1 MTAKDITLDLIIR
14 YGFQV
19 LGAIIILTV
28 GVLLARWIGNVSN
41 RWLESRVKEP
51 PMRLLMVR
59 AIRIL
64 VILLTLLVALDKFG
78 FQIAPLVAAVGVVGV
93 GVGFAFQGVLGN
105 IVAGLSII
113 FTKPYRVGEYI
124 ELLNVHG
131 QVVTIELFSTTLV
144 QLDQSRVVIPNRRIV
159 GEILHNYGTIRQLQL
174 KVGVAYGVNLDEVL
188 LVAKE
193 IAAANPRVLKE
204 PAPLIGIS
212 ELADSSVTLSIQPW
226 VTVADMI
233 SARAELYQAIVERF
247 PGEQDRYSFSCERGA
262 PARRFMSRSEIVRD
276 PCSWKRETRVVFH
289 RLLDYKIQSKVVS
302 RPLKQSGADIN
313 DFFRR

>member
-28 GVLLARWIGNVSN
+28 GVLLARWIGNLTN
-41 RWLESRVKEP
+41 KWLESRVKEP

-59 AIRIL
+59 ITRIL
-64 VILLTLLVALDKFG
+64 VLALTLLVALDKFG
-78 FQIAPLVAAVGVVGV
+78 FQIAPLVAAVGVAGV

-105 IVAGLSII
+105 IIAGLSII

-124 ELLNVHG
+124 ELLSVHG

-144 QLDQSRVVIPNRRIV
+144 QLDQSRVVIPNRKIV

-174 KVGVAYGVNLDEVL
+174 KVGVAYDANLDEVL
-188 LVAKE
+188 AVAKE
-193 IAAANPRVLKE
+193 ILAANPRALKE
-204 PAPLIGIS
+204 PAPVIGIS

-226 VTVADMI
+226 VAVADMVG
-233 SARAELYQAIVERF
+233 ARAELYKTIVERF
-247 PGEQDRYSFSCERGA
+247 RASKIDTPF
-262 PARRFMSRSEIVRD
+262 PVR
-276 PCSWKRETRVVFH
+276 EV
-289 RLLDYKIQSKVVS
+289 RLL
-302 RPLKQSGADIN
+302 GAS
-313 DFFRR
+313 

>member
-28 GVLLARWIGNVSN
+28 GVLLARWVGNLTN

-59 AIRIL
+59 ITRIL
-64 VILLTLLVALDKFG
+64 VLALTLLVALDKFG
-78 FQIAPLVAAVGVVGV
+78 FQIAPLVAAVGVAGV

-159 GEILHNYGTIRQLQL
+159 GEILHNYGMIRQLQL
-174 KVGVAYGVNLDEVL
+174 KVGVAYGANLDEVL
-188 LVAKE
+188 GVAKE
-193 IAAANPRVLKE
+193 IVATNPRALKE
-204 PAPLIGIS
+204 PAPVIGIS

-226 VTVADMI
+226 VAVADMVG
-233 SARAELYQAIVERF
+233 ARAELYKTIVERF
-247 PGEQDRYSFSCERGA
+247 RASKIDTPF
-262 PARRFMSRSEIVRD
+262 PVR
-276 PCSWKRETRVVFH
+276 EV
-289 RLLDYKIQSKVVS
+289 RLL
-302 RPLKQSGADIN
+302 GAS
-313 DFFRR
+313 

>member
-1 MTAKDITLDLIIR
+1 LDRLGLSLLIIVTREFERIEKIQRSQHMTAKDITLDLIIR

-28 GVLLARWIGNVSN
+28 GILLARWIGNVSN

-59 AIRIL
+59 AIKIL

-78 FQIAPLVAAVGVVGV
+78 FQIAPLVAAVGVAGV
-93 GVGFAFQGVLGN
+93 GIGFAFQGVLGN

-159 GEILHNYGTIRQLQL
+159 GEVLHNYGTIRQLQL
-174 KVGVAYGVNLDEVL
+174 KVGVAYGTNLDEVL

-204 PAPLIGIS
+204 PAPMIGIS
-212 ELADSSVTLSIQPW
+212 ELADSSLTLSIQPW
-226 VTVADMI
+226 VAVADLI
-233 SARAELYQAIVERF
+233 SARAELYKAIVERF
-247 PGEQDRYSFSCERGA
+247 RASNIDIPF
-262 PARRFMSRSEIVRD
+262 PVR
-276 PCSWKRETRVVFH
+276 EV
-289 RLLDYKIQSKVVS
+289 RLL
-302 RPLKQSGADIN
+302 GAS
-313 DFFRR
+313 

>member
-1 MTAKDITLDLIIR
+1 MTAKEITLDLIIR

-28 GVLLARWIGNVSN
+28 GILLARWIGNVSD
-41 RWLESRVKEP
+41 RWLGSRVKEP

-78 FQIAPLVAAVGVVGV
+78 FQIAPLVAAVGVAGV

-105 IVAGLSII
+105 IIAGLSII

-131 QVVTIELFSTTLV
+131 QVVTIELFSTTLI

-174 KVGVAYGVNLDEVL
+174 KVGVAYGANLDQVL
-188 LVAKE
+188 VVAKE
-193 IAAANPRVLKE
+193 IVAANSRALKE
-204 PAPLIGIS
+204 PVPMIGIS

-226 VTVADMI
+226 VAVADMI
-233 SARAELYQAIVERF
+233 SARAELYQAIVEGFR
-247 PGEQDRYSFSCERGA
+247 A
-262 PARRFMSRSEIVRD
+262 SEIAIPFPTREVR
-276 PCSWKRETRVVFH
+276 
-289 RLLDYKIQSKVVS
+289 L
-302 RPLKQSGADIN
+302 
-313 DFFRR
+313 FRASSVAELRQCNP